1 MIELLPNNLSPGF
14 GNKNINGCVIHP
26 QETQNGIEI
35 SSGSTTGFGT
45 ISSNAFVSN
54 GLTTGK
60 IFLPEASS
68 LPDYSATQTIGYDVF
83 ANQGILNSTKGTVMT
98 VTGNTTDTALTTGVH
113 TVINT
118 GGLAT
123 QQAGVRFTV
132 TTGGRC
138 TYIGTK
144 QKFVSIHAT
153 VAYQKQGGG
162 TDSYNFHLYKNGVLL
177 SGSDVEVISGGA
189 TADGS
194 ISLMYG
200 TLMELNDYIKY
211 M

>member
-1 MIELLPNNLSPGF
+1 
-14 GNKNINGCVIHP
+14 
-26 QETQNGIEI
+26 
-35 SSGSTTGFGT
+35 
-45 ISSNAFVSN
+45 
-54 GLTTGK
+54 LTTGK
-60 IFLPEASS
+60 VFLPEIPVLL
-68 LPDYSATQTIGYDVF
+68 LPDYSQPETIGYDVF
-83 ANQGILNSTKGTVMT
+83 ANQGILNSTSGTVMT
-98 VTGNTTDTALTTGVH
+98 VTGNTTNTALTTGVH

-153 VAYQKQGGG
+153 IAYQKQGGG

-177 SGSDVEVISGGA
+177 PGSDVEVISGGA

-200 TLMELNDYIKY
+200 TLMELNDYIEIYVINPVSGDDILIKDVQLVIRE
-211 M
+211 